1 MRDVRLA
8 GPIWYIVV
16 IPPSTAIH
24 FTLDCSFKASPSAI
38 HISCTMRHAELCCTT
53 KLAQAQ
59 DMHSFARTATIKKA
73 NCSYNT
79 ADGVKG
85 ALAENRSNGL
95 PEHCMAFNLPEA
107 RCSE

>member
-1 MRDVRLA
+1 
-8 GPIWYIVV
+8 
-16 IPPSTAIH
+16 
-24 FTLDCSFKASPSAI
+24 
-38 HISCTMRHAELCCTT
+38 
-53 KLAQAQ
+53 
-59 DMHSFARTATIKKA
+59 MHSFARTATIKKA